1 MSYYGYFIYLL
12 LKRVFIVRRTMFC
25 HMEERLIEETVIAL
39 LRRSVA
45 VLPPDVLAALEGSL
59 LIERDPTA
67 RRELER
73 IIANVKEAGAC
84 TLPMCQD
91 TGLPVFFVKMG
102 FTVPGFEDAVARGVR
117 RATEEIPLRKNVVHP
132 LTRVNTGDNTGKGMP
147 YIDYSCETSG
157 HIDITVMPKGGGS
170 ENMSALAMLNPS
182 AGIAGIKRFVIDTVV
197 GAGSKPCPPV
207 IVGVGIG
214 GTADECMALA
224 KKAVLRPVGSRN
236 PDKDVAKLEM
246 ELLHAINRTGIGPMG
261 LGGDTTALG
270 VQAEYAYCHTASL
283 PVAVIFQCYAARRAH
298 ARIYEDGSIELGGD

>member
-1 MSYYGYFIYLL
+1 MDE
-12 LKRVFIVRRTMFC
+12 K
-25 HMEERLIEETVIAL
+25 LIEETVIAL

-45 VLPPDVLAALEGSL
+45 VLPEDVLAALEGSL

-91 TGLPVFFVKMG
+91 TGLPIFFVKMG
-102 FTVPGFEDAVARGVR
+102 FTVPGFEEAVAGGVR

-132 LTRVNTGDNTGKGMP
+132 LTRTNTGDNTGKGIP
-147 YIDYSCETSG
+147 FIHYSCEASE
-157 HIDITVMPKGGGS
+157 HIDLTVMPKGGGS
-170 ENMSALAMLNPS
+170 ENMSALAMLNPA
-182 AGIAGIKRFVIDTVV
+182 AGIGGIKRFVLDTVV

-207 IVGVGIG
+207 IIGVGIG

-224 KKAVLRPVGSRN
+224 KKALLRPVGSRN
-236 PDKDVAKLEM
+236 PEKDIARLEM

-270 VQAEYAYCHTASL
+270 VMVEYASCHTASL
-283 PVAVIFQCYAARRAH
+283 PVAVSFQCYAARRAH
-298 ARIYEDGSIELGGD
+298 ARIYKDGSVEMGGE

>member
-1 MSYYGYFIYLL
+1 VL
-12 LKRVFIVRRTMFC
+12 LKRVFIIRRNMSSY
-25 HMEERLIEETVIAL
+25 MEDRLIEETAIAL

-73 IIANVKEAGAC
+73 IIANVKEAGTC

-91 TGLPVFFVKMG
+91 TGLPVFFAKMG
-102 FTVPGFEDAVARGVR
+102 FAVPGFEEAVARGVR

-132 LTRVNTGDNTGKGMP
+132 LTRKNTGDNTGKGMP
-147 YIDYSCETSG
+147 YIYYSFEASD
-157 HIDITVMPKGGGS
+157 HIDLTVMPKGGGS

-182 AGIAGIKRFVIDTVV
+182 AGVMGIKRFVLDTVV
-197 GAGSKPCPPV
+197 NAGSKPCPPV

-214 GTADECMALA
+214 GTADECMSLA

-236 PDKDVAKLEM
+236 PDKDVARLEL
-246 ELLHAINRTGIGPMG
+246 EILHAINSTGIGPMG
-261 LGGDTTALG
+261 LGGDSTALA
-270 VQAEYAYCHTASL
+270 VHAEYAYCHTASL
-283 PVAVIFQCYAARRAH
+283 PVAVSFQCYAARRAH
-298 ARIYEDGSIELGGD
+298 ARIYKDGSIETGGE

>member
-1 MSYYGYFIYLL
+1 
-12 LKRVFIVRRTMFC
+12 
-25 HMEERLIEETVIAL
+25 MEDRLIEETVIAL

-45 VLPPDVLAALEGSL
+45 VLPPDVLAALEGSM
-59 LIERDPTA
+59 LIERDPLA

-102 FTVPGFEDAVARGVR
+102 FTVPGFEESVARGVH
-117 RATEEIPLRKNVVHP
+117 RATHEIPLRKNVVHP
-132 LTRVNTGDNTGKGMP
+132 ITRANTGDNTGKGMP
-147 YIDYSCETSG
+147 YIYYSCEASG

-182 AGIAGIKRFVIDTVV
+182 AGIAGVKRFVLDTVV

-207 IVGVGIG
+207 ILGVGIG

-236 PDKDVAKLEM
+236 PDRDVARLEM

-270 VQAEYAYCHTASL
+270 VQAEYACCHTASL

-298 ARIYEDGSIELGGD
+298 ARIYEDGSVELGGE

>member
-1 MSYYGYFIYLL
+1 
-12 LKRVFIVRRTMFC
+12 
-25 HMEERLIEETVIAL
+25 MEDRLIEETVIAL

-59 LIERDPTA
+59 LIERDSTA
-67 RRELER
+67 KRELER

-91 TGLPVFFVKMG
+91 TGLPVFFAKMG
-102 FTVPGFEDAVARGVR
+102 FTVPGFEEAVARGVR

-132 LTRVNTGDNTGKGMP
+132 LTRRNTGDNTGKGMP
-147 YIDYSCETSG
+147 YIFYSCEASD
-157 HIDITVMPKGGGS
+157 HIDLTVMPKGGGS
-170 ENMSALAMLNPS
+170 ENMSALSMLNPS
-182 AGIAGIKRFVIDTVV
+182 AGIAGVKRFVLDTVV
-197 GAGSKPCPPV
+197 NAGSKPCPPV

-236 PDKDVAKLEM
+236 PDKDIAKLEM

-261 LGGDTTALG
+261 LGGDTTALA
-270 VQAEYAYCHTASL
+270 VHIEYAYCHTASL
-283 PVAVIFQCYAARRAH
+283 PVAVNFQCYAARRAH
-298 ARIYEDGSIELGGD
+298 GRIYKDGSVELGGE